1 MNNIAAGRTLK
12 EKMSGVTS
20 KMGTLLILIGI
31 IILLSILAPN
41 FLSVNNFMNIILQVA
56 TTGIIAYGMVM
67 VMITGGID
75 LSAGSML
82 AFSCMVIAV
91 FAEKGSTA
99 TAVVLGIAVATACGL
114 INGFVISATGI
125 PPFIMTLGMQ
135 LILRGA
141 ANLVTGGF
149 TVTGFDNAFKE
160 IGQGTIGGVIPIP
173 VVIYVVLGIIMFLVL
188 SKTVFGRKVFAIGGN
203 EEASRLCGVN
213 AKRVKLAVYTISAF
227 LTGISAVLITSRTA
241 AGNPSVGLN
250 YEFDAIIAAVVG
262 GTSLS
267 GGVGSIPGCI
277 IGALIVGCIEAGLTM
292 LGVSAY
298 YKNILKGVLI
308 IAAVIIDVSKNKLAA
323 KKA

>member
-1 MNNIAAGRTLK
+1 MNSLAATKTLK
-12 EKMSGVTS
+12 ERIKGATS

-31 IILLSILAPN
+31 VVLLSIMAPN
-41 FLSVNNFMNIILQVA
+41 FLSVNNFMNIIRQVA
-56 TTGIIAYGMVM
+56 TTGIIAYGMVL

-82 AFSCMVIAV
+82 AFSSMVIAV
-91 FAEKGSTA
+91 FAAEGNTA
-99 TAVVLGIAVATACGL
+99 AAIVVGIAVATLCGL
-114 INGFVISATGI
+114 LNGFVISITGI

-149 TVTGFDNAFKE
+149 TVTGFEDTFKE
-160 IGQGTIGGVIPIP
+160 IGQGTVVGVFPIP
-173 VVIYVVLGIIMFLVL
+173 VIIYVILGILMFLVL
-188 SKTVFGRKVFAIGGN
+188 SKTVFGRKIFAIGGN
-203 EEASRLCGVN
+203 EEAARLCGVN
-213 AKRVKLAVYTISAF
+213 AKRIKLAVYTLSAF
-227 LTGISAVLITSRTA
+227 MTGISAVLITSRTA

-267 GGVGSIPGCI
+267 GGVGSITGCI
-277 IGALIVGCIEAGLTM
+277 IGALIIGCIEAGLTM

-298 YKNILKGVLI
+298 YKTILKGILI
-308 IAAVIIDVSKNKLAA
+308 ISAVIIDVSKNRLAA